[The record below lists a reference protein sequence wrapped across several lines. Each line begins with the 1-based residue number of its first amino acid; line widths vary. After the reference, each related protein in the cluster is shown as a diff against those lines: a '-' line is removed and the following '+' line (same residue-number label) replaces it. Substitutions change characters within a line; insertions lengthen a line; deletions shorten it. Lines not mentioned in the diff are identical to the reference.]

1 MKLFFKLVQSCRL
14 FRFIPFRV
22 DHNAGSLQASFKYLW
37 RCAAVL
43 LVLGIPQTLLAECY
57 YSTAKLT
64 LKITTTDSIFTAYR
78 SISWCNYNTDSV
90 ASLPYWLRVL
100 SVPETD
106 SIPVYLDKITYSYTL
121 EENTQTIDYM
131 LNKHTIFT
139 ATIESIELLN
149 VQQISSTEGI
159 SSTLTLNDTAWM
171 KHPPIATKTGSYDV
185 CFYSIFLHE
194 LNSTISP
201 LLNALDE
208 LQENYNSNESNVEKQ
223 LLEQQFNTLL
233 NQFART
239 PKIVV
244 LEGCG
249 D

>member
-22 DHNAGSLQASFKYLW
+22 DHNAGGQLASLKFLW

-43 LVLGIPQTLLAECY
+43 LVFGIPQTLLAECY
-57 YSTAKLT
+57 YSSAKLT
-64 LKITTTDSIFTAYR
+64 LKITTTDSIFTAYQ
-78 SISWCNYNTDSV
+78 SISWCNYNTDSI

-100 SVPETD
+100 SVPKTD
-106 SIPVYLDKITYSYTL
+106 SIPFFSDKITYSYTL
-121 EENTQTIDYM
+121 EENTQYIDYV
-131 LNKHTIFT
+131 LNKHKLL
-139 ATIESIELLN
+139 AAAIESIELLN
-149 VQQISSTEGI
+149 VEQISSTEGI
-159 SSTLTLNDTAWM
+159 SSTLTLSDTTWM
-171 KHPPIATKTGSYDV
+171 KHPPVATKTGSYDV
-185 CFYSIFLHE
+185 CFYTIFLHE

-208 LQENYNSNESNVEKQ
+208 LQENYNSNESNAERQ

-233 NQFART
+233 NQFAST